1 MKSLIKNL
9 IPIGN
14 TILFKAYKKICRNPK
29 NSQVFRLHKNT
40 IKLIIRKIIYYAC
53 IGNYFYFDYL
63 RNLKFLYSKK
73 HIIS

>member
-1 MKSLIKNL
+1 MKSLIKNF
-9 IPIGN
+9 IQVDN
-14 TILFKAYKKICRNPK
+14 TILFKTYKKICHNPK
-29 NSQVFRLHKNT
+29 NLQVFRLRKNT